1 MLKQVFQRMNGKRYI
16 SCFTTRGTVG
26 LQSYGNFAKKTLTE
40 NNCLEICEIYL
51 CHLTLHVLAEGS

>member
-1 MLKQVFQRMNGKRYI
+1 MNGKRYI